1 MSGGPL
7 LILTGWYDTQ
17 NRTWRQR
24 LLLQSPREE
33 NGEGGGG
40 LNPALEDVWAVLAES
55 GSALSNRPWG
65 GGREALQ
72 GRERSANPV
81 IYSYI
86 NYSTSPLGEI
96 LYSH

>member
-1 MSGGPL
+1 MVGTL
-7 LILTGWYDTQ
+7 LILTGWYDTR

-24 LLLQSPREE
+24 GLLQHPREE
-33 NGEGGGG
+33 NGEGGG

-55 GSALSNRPWG
+55 GTALGNRPWG
-65 GGREALQ
+65 GGREAL
-72 GRERSANPV
+72 RSWERSANYV